1 MKILFYS
8 LALVLGFAGCKKNE
22 PATLAKVDACS
33 LLTNKEIQDV
43 QGSAIVETKGNEH
56 SDAGLRMSQ
65 CYFSAE
71 QSSKSVSLMV
81 TQIDPENRGQRTPK
95 DFWRETFRRGSM
107 RETEHEGEKEKEE
120 EEHETALPTKIEGIG
135 DEAYWVGSRVGGALY
150 AIKRAT
156 FIRISVGG
164 PDSQDVKINKS
175 KKLAVKALGRL

>member
-1 MKILFYS
+1 MKILLCS
-8 LALVLGFAGCKKNE
+8 LALFLGFAGCKKSE
-22 PATLAKVDACS
+22 PAALAKVDACS
-33 LLTNKEIQDV
+33 LLTNAEIQSV

-95 DFWRETFRRGSM
+95 DFWKETFGRGSV
-107 RETEHEGEKEKEE
+107 REAEHEGEKEE

-164 PDSQDVKINKS
+164 PDTQDVKINKS
-175 KKLAVKALGRL
+175 KKLAVQALKRL